1 MKAKTLSLI
10 VGIALAANI
19 GLVQA
24 ANWEKTVET
33 TQDKC
38 VNSGQNASS
47 DNSTEMPDILSSI
60 PAHEMTPL
68 TCEDMSSVHGSGR
81 DYIHAAFFSRWAFLG
96 W

>member
-10 VGIALAANI
+10 AGIALATNI

-24 ANWEKTVET
+24 ANWNNTVET

-38 VNSGQNASS
+38 VNSEQNVSS
-47 DNSTEMPDILSSI
+47 NNSTEVPDILGSI

-68 TCEDMSSVHGSGR
+68 TCEDMSSVHGAGWIIANSI
-81 DYIHAAFFSRWAFLG
+81 YFSRYAF